1 MCGLILICHNRF
13 DGGGLTTT
21 TKTTS
26 AIDRS
31 AAQRKRREM
40 QAEKG
45 KNGEIPR
52 STKMREKSAAVDQ
65 RSTCKTTLENWAKIR
80 VLLVFFSLLWFFFRP
95 QEGERAVC
103 GQQRLKKNI
112 LPQKRQIGSRP
123 SASGGDGVGK
133 LDRFAVI
140 FCSSHYSME
149 PSVGRLRLVS
159 LFLALISLRFD

>member
-80 VLLVFFSLLWFFFRP
+80 VLLVFFLYFGFFFDLRKEKGP
-95 QEGERAVC
+95 FA
-103 GQQRLKKNI
+103 
-112 LPQKRQIGSRP
+112 GSN
-123 SASGGDGVGK
+123 V
-133 LDRFAVI
+133 
-140 FCSSHYSME
+140 
-149 PSVGRLRLVS
+149 
-159 LFLALISLRFD
+159 

>member
-45 KNGEIPR
+45 KNGEI
-52 STKMREKSAAVDQ
+52 REKNRRPSISVLLA
-65 RSTCKTTLENWAKIR
+65 RRHSKIGPKF
-80 VLLVFFSLLWFFFRP
+80 VFCLFFFFTLVFFSTSGRRKGRLWTATS
-95 QEGERAVC
+95 E
-103 GQQRLKKNI
+103 KKNI